1 MGGCIGEVS
10 LRGDG
15 KGVGL
20 GACGGECGK
29 GSNFWIV
36 NN

>member
-1 MGGCIGEVS
+1 VGGCIGEVS

-20 GACGGECGK
+20 GSCGVKCGK
-29 GSNFWIV
+29 RSNIWKIY
-36 NN
+36 N